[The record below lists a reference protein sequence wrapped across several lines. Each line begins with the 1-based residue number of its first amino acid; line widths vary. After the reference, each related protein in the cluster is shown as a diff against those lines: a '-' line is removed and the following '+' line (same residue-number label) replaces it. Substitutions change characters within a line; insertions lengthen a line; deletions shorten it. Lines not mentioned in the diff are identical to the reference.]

1 MNLRK
6 HYKLYKSGKQWCTM
20 AIAIIASTITMT
32 TAVNADTNVTNVGEQ
47 KISDST
53 QNSNNFNLSNSNE
66 VKLANTNVENNTS
79 SDNFTEKV
87 EEPTNSNQ
95 VNVNNNQTVLKVDNS
110 QKNEEE
116 VVNTADN
123 IYTTSSIAIKPQAT
137 SFKNGWVNEN
147 NQWTFYTNNQ
157 VTSGRNYSY
166 LPSINGNGNSW
177 YLVDNGVVQSGVQ
190 QWAGS
195 YYDFDAN
202 NNYQRVDNNYV
213 QSQWGLWYL
222 FGNDGRI
229 LTGVQKWAGT
239 YYYFDPNTYLR
250 VDNDYRQ
257 SQWGDWYM
265 FGNDGRIATKVY
277 QWAGSY
283 YYFDPNT
290 YLRVDNDYRQSQW
303 GDWYLFGNDGRI
315 LSGLQKWA
323 GNYYYFDPTTY
334 LKIENKNIVVNG
346 MNLHADNTGVISG
359 ANRNANFLL
368 SIHDAALDGWR
379 QFGVLPSV
387 TAAQAILE
395 SAWGQSGLATKGH
408 NLFGIKGSYN
418 GQSII
423 MRTAEYGAG
432 GYYYIN
438 DAFRKYPS
446 NYESVVDHGRFLAT
460 NSRYH
465 NLLWKKDYAVV
476 TNYLHA
482 DGYATDPKYASSLN
496 NVIRTYNL
504 DTWDKEVM

>member
-20 AIAIIASTITMT
+20 ALAVIASTIAMT
-32 TAVNADTNVTNVGEQ
+32 TAVNADTNVANV
-47 KISDST
+47 SDQEVTSST
-53 QNSNNFNLSNSNE
+53 QNNSNDAILSDTNE
-66 VKLANTNVENNTS
+66 VSLASVNIENNDTTIS
-79 SDNFTEKV
+79 SDNSVEKTESSASTIQAKD
-87 EEPTNSNQ
+87 NQ
-95 VNVNNNQTVLKVDNS
+95 NDLKSDSQKAENDPVDN
-110 QKNEEE
+110 
-116 VVNTADN
+116 V
-123 IYTTSSIAIKPQAT
+123 YAISLAAVQPQA
-137 SFKNGWVNEN
+137 SNGKNGWVNEN
-147 NQWTFYTNNQ
+147 NQWTYYTNNE
-157 VTSGRNYSY
+157 VASGRNYSY
-166 LPSINGNGNSW
+166 LPSINGNGKSW

-213 QSQWGLWYL
+213 QSQRGDWYL

-229 LTGVQKWAGT
+229 QTGVQ
-239 YYYFDPNTYLR
+239 
-250 VDNDYRQ
+250 
-257 SQWGDWYM
+257 
-265 FGNDGRIATKVY
+265 

-283 YYFDPNT
+283 YYFDPVT

-315 LSGLQKWA
+315 LSGLQKWF
-323 GNYYYFDPTTY
+323 GSYYYFDPVTY
-334 LKIENKNIVVNG
+334 LKVTNKNITVNG
-346 MNLHADNTGVISG
+346 INLHADNDGILSGV
-359 ANRNANFLL
+359 NRNANFLL

-395 SAWGQSGLATKGH
+395 SAWGQSALATQGH

-418 GQSII
+418 GQSIT
-423 MRTAEYGAG
+423 MRTAEYGNG

-446 NYESVVDHGRFLAT
+446 NYESIVDHGRFLAT
-460 NSRYH
+460 NSRYN
-465 NLLWKKDYAVV
+465 NLLWKKDYTVV
-476 TNYLHA
+476 TQYLHA

-504 DTWDKEVM
+504 DAWDREVI

>member
-20 AIAIIASTITMT
+20 ALAVIASTIAMT
-32 TAVNADTNVTNVGEQ
+32 TAVNADTNVANV
-47 KISDST
+47 SDQEVTSST
-53 QNSNNFNLSNSNE
+53 QNNSNDAILSDTNE
-66 VKLANTNVENNTS
+66 VSLASVNIENNDTTIS
-79 SDNFTEKV
+79 SDNSVEKTESSASTIQAKD
-87 EEPTNSNQ
+87 NQ
-95 VNVNNNQTVLKVDNS
+95 NDLKSDSQKAENDPVDN
-110 QKNEEE
+110 
-116 VVNTADN
+116 V
-123 IYTTSSIAIKPQAT
+123 YAISLAAVQPQA
-137 SFKNGWVNEN
+137 SNGKNGWVNEN
-147 NQWTFYTNNQ
+147 NQWTYYTNNE
-157 VTSGRNYSY
+157 VASGRNYSY
-166 LPSINGNGNSW
+166 LPSINGNGKSW

-213 QSQWGLWYL
+213 QSQWGDWYL

-229 LTGVQKWAGT
+229 QTGVQ
-239 YYYFDPNTYLR
+239 
-250 VDNDYRQ
+250 
-257 SQWGDWYM
+257 
-265 FGNDGRIATKVY
+265 

-283 YYFDPNT
+283 YYFDPVT

-315 LSGLQKWA
+315 LSGLQKWF
-323 GNYYYFDPTTY
+323 GSYYYFDPVTY
-334 LKIENKNIVVNG
+334 LKVTNKNITVNG
-346 MNLHADNTGVISG
+346 INLHADNDGILSGV
-359 ANRNANFLL
+359 NRNANFLL

-395 SAWGQSGLATKGH
+395 SAWGQSALATQGH
-408 NLFGIKGSYN
+408 NLFGSKGSYN
-418 GQSII
+418 GQSIT
-423 MRTAEYGAG
+423 MRTAEYGNG

-446 NYESVVDHGRFLAT
+446 NYESIVDHGRFLAT
-460 NSRYH
+460 NSRYN
-465 NLLWKKDYAVV
+465 NLLWKKDYTVV
-476 TNYLHA
+476 TQYLHA

-504 DTWDKEVM
+504 DAWDREVI